1 MVKDNEKIMRKE
13 MNKIQKNL
21 FKQLDNYKRF
31 IRQCELDAPIEILC
45 LPKDIL
51 TILRKNSLSRIFQLT
66 DLDLTKIK
74 GLGAVRIS
82 ILQAKLNDFIPI

>member
-1 MVKDNEKIMRKE
+1 MVNKNELIMRKE
-13 MNKIQKNL
+13 MTKIQKNL

-31 IRQCELDAPIEILC
+31 IRQCELDAPIEVLC

-51 TILRKNSLSRIFQLT
+51 TILRKNRLFRVFDLA

-74 GLGAVRIS
+74 GLGNVRIG
-82 ILQAKLNDFIPI
+82 ILQSKLDNFLPI